1 MNETLAG
8 KTILEVGLGYGT
20 LGEALAR
27 RSGHYY
33 GLDIAEGPAEM
44 MRYRLSN
51 SGFDWRGKVQV
62 GSILDAPYKECSFD
76 YVYSIGCLH
85 HSGNLGGAISE
96 VHRLLK
102 AGGKAI
108 IMLYNKHSF
117 RLLIQVPLMRFL
129 GFLSGKNKGIDGAIR
144 GIYDANSDGMAAPH
158 TDFISPSQARNLFR
172 KYSSVKIDIRN
183 FDNYSLRGK
192 TILKR
197 KYALDNVGR
206 VLGLDLYITATK

>member
-8 KTILEVGLGYGT
+8 KKILEVGLGYGT
-20 LGEALAR
+20 LGEELAG
-27 RSGHYY
+27 RSGDYY

-117 RLLIQVPLMRFL
+117 RLLIQVPLIRFL
-129 GFLSGKNKGIDGAIR
+129 GFLYGKNKGIGGAIR
-144 GIYDANSDGMAAPH
+144 AIYDAN
-158 TDFISPSQARNLFR
+158 II
-172 KYSSVKIDIRN
+172 K
-183 FDNYSLRGK
+183 
-192 TILKR
+192 
-197 KYALDNVGR
+197 
-206 VLGLDLYITATK
+206 